1 METTPVIKKH
11 ILIIED
17 DHFIGEMYKQ
27 ALIFAGFEVEWVT
40 DGENGLSAAKTGA
53 FDLILLD
60 IMLPGRMGNDIL
72 RELRSGPD
80 PINTKIIVTTNF
92 EQDKESRAAM
102 EAQVDAYLIKA
113 DVTPRR
119 LVEIIKDILSG
130 AKQA

>member
-1 METTPVIKKH
+1 MEITPSTAKR

-27 ALIFAGFEVEWVT
+27 ALLFAGFEVEWVT
-40 DGENGLSAAKTGA
+40 DGENGLTAAKTNTS
-53 FDLILLD
+53 DLILLD

-72 RELRSGPD
+72 RELRSGPN
-80 PINTKIIVTTNF
+80 PITTKIIVTTNF

-102 EAQVDAYLIKA
+102 ETQVDAYLIKA

-119 LVEIIKDILSG
+119 LVEIIQHIL
-130 AKQA
+130 KET